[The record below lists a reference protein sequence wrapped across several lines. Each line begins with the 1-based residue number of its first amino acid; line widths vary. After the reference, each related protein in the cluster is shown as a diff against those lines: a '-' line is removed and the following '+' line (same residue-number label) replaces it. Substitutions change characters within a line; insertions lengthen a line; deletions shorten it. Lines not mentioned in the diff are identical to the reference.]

1 VRRGFYHTAR
11 VMDDHLKQLLLL
23 GREHYQK
30 REYDKAEY
38 LLLQVVAQTDTYAD
52 VHHMLGVITHSRGDF
67 QQAEHHFEKAV
78 ELNPNYTEAQLNL
91 MVTYND
97 LGKYDNARAL
107 YASMRSRT
115 QGADRQLDPFAK
127 GKIANMH
134 ADLSNAYHDVGM
146 VPEAIL
152 EMEKAVALCPTFVDL
167 RTRLGVL
174 YKDTGDL
181 ARAREHFETAKNI
194 NPKYLQARV
203 QLGVLLLSAGDAAV
217 AAEEF
222 RAVLAEDP
230 ENKSAQTYLRIA
242 DRRSEH
248 PPPPSGEGAPPAGS

>member
-1 VRRGFYHTAR
+1 
-11 VMDDHLKQLLLL
+11 MDDHLKQLLLL

-38 LLLQVVAQTDTYAD
+38 LLRQVVAQTDKFAD
-52 VHHMLGVITHSRGDF
+52 VHHMLGVISHSRGDF
-67 QQAEHHFEKAV
+67 QAAEDFFEKAV
-78 ELNPNYTEAQLNL
+78 ALNPNYTEAQLNL

-97 LGKYDNARAL
+97 LGKYDKARSL
-107 YASMRSRT
+107 YASMRNRS
-115 QGADRQLDPFAK
+115 QGADRQMDPFAK

-134 ADLSNAYHDVGM
+134 AELSNAYHDVGM

-152 EMEKAVALCPTFVDL
+152 ELEKAVGLCPTFADL

-174 YKDTGDL
+174 YKDSGDL
-181 ARAREHFETAKNI
+181 TRAREHFQAAKNI

-203 QLGVLLLSAGDAAV
+203 QLGVMMLSAGNAEQ

-222 RAVLAEDP
+222 KAVLAEDP
-230 ENKSAQTYLRIA
+230 DNKAAHTYLRIA
-242 DRRSEH
+242 EKRSGH
-248 PPPPSGEGAPPAGS
+248 PPPPSGEGAPPAES

>member
-1 VRRGFYHTAR
+1 
-11 VMDDHLKQLLLL
+11 MDDHLKQLLLL

-38 LLLQVVAQTDTYAD
+38 LLRQVVAQTDKFAD
-52 VHHMLGVITHSRGDF
+52 VHHMLGVILHSRGDF
-67 QQAEHHFEKAV
+67 QQAEQHFEKAV

-97 LGKYDNARAL
+97 LGKYDKARTL
-107 YASMRSRT
+107 YASMRTRS
-115 QGADRQLDPFAK
+115 QGSDRQLDPFAK

-134 ADLSNAYHDVGM
+134 AELSNAYHDVGM
-146 VPEAIL
+146 IPEAIL
-152 EMEKAVALCPTFVDL
+152 ELEKAVRLCPTFADL

-174 YKDTGDL
+174 LKDSGDL
-181 ARAREHFETAKNI
+181 ARAREHFEMAKQI

-203 QLGVLLLSAGDAAV
+203 QLGVLALSAGESTR

-242 DRRSEH
+242 ERRSEQ
-248 PPPPSGEGAPPAGS
+248 PPPPSGSVPPPKS